1 MELRARSRRQVPWN
15 PGIVRHL
22 DWEPTLESVT
32 SWYAPL
38 ARAIPA
44 LVLAGVV
51 TFSADHSPALG
62 LITFGIFAAATGAV
76 ITAFALRSPS
86 GTARVLQL
94 TQGVVT
100 LVAGIVSLAMIAG
113 GLPFFVLVLT
123 AFAVVTGFLELYL
136 GLRSRRTERSVRD
149 WIFVG
154 GLTVL
159 LAIIVLLVPPG
170 FVQTFEGPDGVV
182 RELTASVIVVGTLG
196 AYWAILGIYLVIAA
210 LSLKWAPDD
219 TATPKAA

>member
-136 GLRSRRTERSVRD
+136 GLRSRRTERSARD